1 MIKVGKNKGSHEEEL
16 QFDKTDKIVSATLWP
31 NKLNDRFCG
40 LEFKVK
46 KMSGGITKMS
56 VKCDNLGKPVILNVR
71 SGNCQGMKGR
81 AGHEIDAL
89 GFYFS

>member
-1 MIKVGKNKGSHEEEL
+1 MIQVGKNKGRYKEEL
-16 QFDKTDKIVSATLWP
+16 EFDKTDKIVSAKLWP
-31 NKLNDRFCG
+31 NRPNDRFCG

-46 KMSGGITKMS
+46 KTSGEITKMS
-56 VKCDNLGKPVILNVR
+56 VKCNNLGAPVFVNVR

-89 GFYFS
+89 GFYFN